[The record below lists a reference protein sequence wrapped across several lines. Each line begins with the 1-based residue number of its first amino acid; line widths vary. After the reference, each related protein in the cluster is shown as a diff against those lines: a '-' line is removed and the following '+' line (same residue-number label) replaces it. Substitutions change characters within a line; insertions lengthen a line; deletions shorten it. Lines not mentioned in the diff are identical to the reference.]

1 MKVICTRE
9 NLNNGLSVV
18 NHLASHNTNL
28 PILNNVLIN
37 AKDGIITLATTN
49 LEIGVKAT
57 IRGKIESEGTYTVPA
72 RLFSEYVSL
81 LPNENINIELEQDGL
96 SVSCKNSQTQIKG
109 MSAEDYPL
117 IPDVSTESKISIDME
132 SFKEMLSQTIF
143 AATLDDNRPEISGA
157 FFKFKNKDLIVAT
170 TDSYRLAEKR
180 IKVDGSI
187 SQNIII
193 PLKTL
198 QELSRILGNSNEKN
212 IEIFLNENQVV
223 FSFDNILLTSR
234 LIDGNYPDYEQ
245 IIPTEEKTTTRVG
258 VSELIKA
265 IKGAAL
271 FCKTGINDIKM
282 TIIPSKGEV
291 VILSTNSGL
300 GENITS
306 IKAEIKGEEVEIV
319 FNYRYLLDGLNNLQ
333 SDQVIIKTSNQGA
346 PGVFIPS
353 NKEGY
358 LYIVMPIRQ

>member
-1 MKVICTRE
+1 MKFICTRE

-18 NHLASHNTNL
+18 NHLASNNANL
-28 PILNNVLIN
+28 PILNNVLID
-37 AKDGIITLATTN
+37 AKDGVITLATTN
-49 LEIGVKAT
+49 LEIGIKVS
-57 IRGKIESEGTYTVPA
+57 IRGKVETEGTYTIPA
-72 RLFSEYVSL
+72 RLFSDFVSL
-81 LPNENINIELEQDGL
+81 LPNENVDIELESDGL

-117 IPDVSTESKISIDME
+117 IPDISTEKKVVVDMNL
-132 SFKEMLSQTIF
+132 FKEVLSQTVF
-143 AATLDDNRPEISGA
+143 SATLDDNRPEISGV
-157 FFKFKNKDLIVAT
+157 FFKFMGKDLVVAA
-170 TDSYRLAEKR
+170 TDSYRLAEKK
-180 IKVDGSI
+180 IKVDGLVD
-187 SQNIII
+187 QKVII

-198 QELSRILGNSNEKN
+198 QELSRILSNTTEKN
-212 IEIFLNENQVV
+212 IEIYLNENQIA
-223 FSFDNILLTSR
+223 FSSENILLISR

-245 IIPTEEKTTTRVG
+245 IIPTEEKTKTRVR
-258 VSELIKA
+258 VDQLVKA

-282 TIIPSKGEV
+282 TIIPSKNEV

-300 GENITS
+300 GENITN
-306 IKAEIKGEEVEIV
+306 IKADIEGEEVEIV

-333 SDQVIIKTSNQGA
+333 SEHVIIKTSNQGA
-346 PGVFIPS
+346 PGVFVPD